1 MSPRLIRSLG
11 EYRQACDAVRSA
23 GERVGLV
30 PTLGALHPAHQ
41 SLMRAARLE
50 SDRVIVTIFVN
61 PTQFG
66 PGEDFERYPRD
77 LSADLATCAAVG
89 VDLVFAPERADMYPP
104 GEATR
109 VSVSGLTEGLCGP
122 FRPGH
127 FTGVA
132 TIVTK
137 LFAATGACTA
147 VFGRKDYQQLQVIRR
162 LTRDLL
168 LPVQI
173 VEHPTE
179 RDPDGLA
186 QSSRNR
192 YLSAAERERALSVP
206 RALTAVCER
215 FAAGEHDA
223 ARLTAVLGAELG
235 GAELAIEY
243 AELATAEGLE
253 RVSAGLVQPRQV
265 GAFVA
270 VRVGN
275 TRLID
280 NVILGVD
287 RAPLASSHAPRVG
300 PRS

>member
-1 MSPRLIRSLG
+1 LIRSLA
-11 EYRQACDAVRSA
+11 EYRQACDAFRTA

-30 PTLGALHPAHQ
+30 PTLGALHHAHQ
-41 SLMRAARLE
+41 ALMRTGRQHAE
-50 SDRVIVTIFVN
+50 RVVVTIFVN

-77 LSADLATCAAVG
+77 LSGDLAACAAAG

-122 FRPGH
+122 YRPGH

-147 VFGRKDYQQLQVIRR
+147 VFGRKDYQQLRVIQR

-173 VEHPTE
+173 VEHPTL

-186 QSSRNR
+186 TSSRNR
-192 YLSAAERERALSVP
+192 YLSATEREQALAVP
-206 RALTAVCER
+206 RALTALCQR
-215 FAAGEHDA
+215 FAAGERDA
-223 ARLTAVLGAELG
+223 ARLTVLLRDELERAELS
-235 GAELAIEY
+235 IEY
-243 AELATAEGLE
+243 AELATAQTLE
-253 RVSAGLVQPRQV
+253 RVSAGLVQPGEV
-265 GAFVA
+265 GAFIA
-270 VRVGN
+270 VRVGS

-287 RAPLASSHAPRVG
+287 RAPQGPAS
-300 PRS
+300 

>member
-1 MSPRLIRSLG
+1 VSPRLIRSLG
-11 EYRQACDAVRSA
+11 EYRQACDTFRGA

-30 PTLGALHPAHQ
+30 PTLGALHHAHQ
-41 SLMRAARLE
+41 ALMRAARLE
-50 SDRVIVTIFVN
+50 SERVVVTIFVN

-77 LSADLATCAAVG
+77 LSGDLALCQAAG
-89 VDLVFAPERADMYPP
+89 VDLVFAPERAEMYPP
-104 GEATR
+104 GDATR

-127 FTGVA
+127 FSGVA

-147 VFGRKDYQQLQVIRR
+147 VFGRKDYQQLQVIQR

-168 LPVQI
+168 LPVRI

-186 QSSRNR
+186 TSSRNR

-206 RALTAVCER
+206 RALSAVSER
-215 FAAGEHDA
+215 FAAGERDA
-223 ARLTAVLGAELG
+223 EQLTALLRAELG
-235 GAELAIEY
+235 RAELAIEY
-243 AELATAEGLE
+243 AELASAKELE
-253 RVSAGLVQPRQV
+253 RVAAGLVEPGQV
-265 GAFVA
+265 GAFIA
-270 VRVGN
+270 VRVGS

-280 NVILGVD
+280 NLILGVD
-287 RAPLASSHAPRVG
+287 RAPLPASNVGRVG
-300 PRS
+300 SRS

>member
-1 MSPRLIRSLG
+1 LIRSLA
-11 EYRQACDAVRSA
+11 EYRQACDAFRTA

-30 PTLGALHPAHQ
+30 PTLGALHHAHQ
-41 SLMRAARLE
+41 ALMRTGRQHAE
-50 SDRVIVTIFVN
+50 RVVVTIFVN

-77 LSADLATCAAVG
+77 LSGDLAACAAAG

-122 FRPGH
+122 YRPGH

-147 VFGRKDYQQLQVIRR
+147 VFGRKDYQQLQVIQR

-173 VEHPTE
+173 VEHPTL

-186 QSSRNR
+186 TSSRNR
-192 YLSAAERERALSVP
+192 YLSATEREQALAVP
-206 RALTAVCER
+206 RALTALCQR
-215 FAAGEHDA
+215 FAAGERDA
-223 ARLTAVLGAELG
+223 ARLTVLLRAELER
-235 GAELAIEY
+235 AELSIEY
-243 AELATAEGLE
+243 AELATAQTLE
-253 RVSAGLVQPRQV
+253 RVSAGLVQPGEV
-265 GAFVA
+265 GAFIA
-270 VRVGN
+270 VRVGS

-287 RAPLASSHAPRVG
+287 RAPQGPAS
-300 PRS
+300 